1 MNGRVSGRARLG
13 RAAAVSVLVMTL
25 LDTDVEADDPNVQL
39 WGEMTL
45 AWIKSHH
52 FTYSVDIEPKV
63 LVAKPTG
70 DPEWATLDVTPA
82 VEFTHGRWLDTIGD
96 LVLGWTKQSNDLN
109 TTEVRPRVGVRFHI
123 LSNLRDDVLK
133 ERVSRR
139 RLVLRNLLRFEWR
152 NLYYSNDTPDSSTFR
167 IRDRVETLY
176 PLNKGK
182 VTADGAIYLLADAE
196 WFWTEDDLDERF
208 ASKERF
214 RAGVG
219 HRRSVRWRFEGL
231 FVWERTRKEPTD
243 TFETSDY
250 ALDVRVKRVW

>member
-1 MNGRVSGRARLG
+1 MNRRVSGRARLG
-13 RAAAVSVLVMTL
+13 RAAAVSVIVMTL
-25 LDTDVEADDPNVQL
+25 LSTDVAADDPNVQL
-39 WGEMTL
+39 WGEIAL
-45 AWIKSHH
+45 AWAKSHH
-52 FTYSVDIEPKV
+52 ITYGLDIEPKV
-63 LVAKPTG
+63 LVAKPSG

-82 VEFTHGRWLDTIGD
+82 VAFSYGRWLDTIGD

-109 TTEVRPRVGVRFHI
+109 TTEVRPRVGVLFHI

-133 ERVSRR
+133 ERVPRH

-152 NLYYSNDTPDSSTFR
+152 NLYYSTDKPDSSTFR

-176 PLNKGK
+176 PLNKEK
-182 VTADGAIYLLADAE
+182 VTDDGAIFLLADAE

-219 HRRSVRWRFEGL
+219 HRRSARWRFEGL
-231 FVWERTRKEPTD
+231 FVLERTRKEPTD
-243 TFETSDY
+243 TFDTSDY
-250 ALDVRVKRVW
+250 ALDLRLARVW

>member
-1 MNGRVSGRARLG
+1 MSGRVLGRARRG
-13 RAAAVSVLVMTL
+13 RAVATGVLVVTL
-25 LDTDVEADDPNVQL
+25 LTTDVAADNPDVQL

-45 AWIKSHH
+45 AWVKSHRL
-52 FTYSVDIEPKV
+52 TYSADIEPKV

-70 DPEWATLDVTPA
+70 DPEWVTLDVTPA
-82 VEFTHGRWLDTIGD
+82 VEFAHGQWLDVIGD

-109 TTEVRPRVGVRFHI
+109 TTEVRPRVGLRFHI

-133 ERVSRR
+133 ERVPRR

-152 NLYYSNDTPDSSTFR
+152 NLYYSTDKPDSSSFR

-176 PLNKGK
+176 PLNKAK
-182 VTADGAIYLLADAE
+182 VTADGAIYLLGDAE

-214 RAGVG
+214 RAGLG
-219 HRRSVRWRFEGL
+219 HRRNVRWRFEGL
-231 FVWERTRKEPTD
+231 LVWERTRKEPTD
-243 TFETSDY
+243 TFNTSDY
-250 ALDVRVKRVW
+250 AVDVRVKRVW